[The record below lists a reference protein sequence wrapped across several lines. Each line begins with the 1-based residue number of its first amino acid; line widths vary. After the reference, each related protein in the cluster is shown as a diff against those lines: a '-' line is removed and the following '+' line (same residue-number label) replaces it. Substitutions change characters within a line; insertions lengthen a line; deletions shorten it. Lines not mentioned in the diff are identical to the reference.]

1 MPVNIS
7 LRLGEHDINSGGAWW
22 ERLDYVWR
30 TDDEGRRIADDVTGW
45 RRGGRIPPLHAALTH
60 RGVTP
65 LQSEALPAGDHHHHH
80 HNHHPDNHLQ
90 EILHTEFT
98 GLPASAEQVSGETA
112 ACSGTERAGH
122 VTGTGAHVPSPP
134 VHVALLRQSFLTP
147 PLPVRGLYPFII
159 IIIIIIINHYHY
171 YHHHHYN
178 YLSAAQPAA
187 GAEAVAG
194 PSGS

>member
-7 LRLGEHDINSGGAWW
+7 LRLGEHDINSGGAWG

-80 HNHHPDNHLQ
+80 QHPDNHLQ

-159 IIIIIIINHYHY
+159 IITIIIIIIIIK
-171 YHHHHYN
+171 N

-187 GAEAVAG
+187 GAQAVAG